1 MASQPSLDLQSFPNP
16 NPERDYEII
25 LECPEFTCLCP
36 LTGQPDFASFRIIY
50 VPDQRCVELKS
61 LKLYLWAFR
70 NEGVFHEKF
79 TNRLADDLIALLDPR
94 KLRVEAHW
102 NVRGGITTLVNVEH
116 LQGAR
121 RAGAKKA
128 GASRA
133 KTATQASAKT
143 AAKKAPRRAAKKA

>member
-36 LTGQPDFASFRIIY
+36 LTGQPDFASFKIIY

-70 NEGVFHEKF
+70 DEGVFHEKF
-79 TNRLADDLIALLDPR
+79 TNRMADDIIALIDPR
-94 KLRVEAHW
+94 KLRIEAHW
-102 NVRGGITTLVNVEH
+102 NVRGGITTLVNIDHV
-116 LQGAR
+116 QPAKSAR
-121 RAGAKKA
+121 KA
-128 GASRA
+128 GSKAAS
-133 KTATQASAKT
+133 KTSAKQAPAK
-143 AAKKAPRRAAKKA
+143 AATKRAAR